1 MRERSGKFYSRNEK
15 QTLKALGLIPAPMS
29 GAGWVVKEDGENE
42 VAMVQL
48 KSTDSSSYRLDMLDM
63 KKLEYHAEVSN
74 KVPIFL
80 VQFLKQDKIYA
91 IVEVGELREAAK
103 ALETGVAPE
112 RIVFKEEEIEK
123 QNQRK
128 KVKASVSAR
137 EQFFKERS
145 EKFGK
150 K

>member
-1 MRERSGKFYSRNEK
+1 MRRSGKFYSRNEK
-15 QTLKALGLIPAPMS
+15 ETLSKLGLKPAPMS
-29 GAGWVVKEDGENE
+29 GAGWIVKEDGENE

-63 KKLEYHAEVSN
+63 KKLEYHADVSN

-91 IVEVGELREAAK
+91 IIDVDNIQDLFK
-103 ALETGVAPE
+103 ALKTNEAPK
-112 RIVFKEEEIEK
+112 RIVLKNDEEVEERTKIK
-123 QNQRK
+123 SSS
-128 KVKASVSAR
+128 KAR
-137 EQFFKERS
+137 NQFFKERS

-150 K
+150 RK